1 MDLTPRQAFGGS
13 VHPDHQLAS
22 IIGLIDCEAP
32 DLPIPAEL
40 SHEPVV
46 TLHIGRHQGIPV
58 SSAEEA
64 SRIWQMYREGLNL
77 GGSESPKVLLKCE
90 GKTVGYVSYNGRVWK
105 GLPKMT
111 ASPLVAEAASL
122 PTSVRVGD
130 WIPVEDMERGTL
142 KLVQVVAVWPND
154 GGAVSFD
161 VRPGERIY
169 YHPKRMH
176 QRYFAGIHSIH
187 A

>member
-1 MDLTPRQAFGGS
+1 MNTSIVPVGINDPRQ
-13 VHPDHQLAS
+13 PM
-22 IIGLIDCEAP
+22 
-32 DLPIPAEL
+32 AEL
-40 SHEPVV
+40 GTVALS
-46 TLHIGRHQGIPV
+46 LHIGRHAAIPV
-58 SSAEEA
+58 NSAEQA
-64 SRIWQMYREGLNL
+64 SRIWQIYREGLNL
-77 GGSESPKVLLKCE
+77 GGSESPKVLIKHG

-111 ASPLVAEAASL
+111 GSPLVAEAAPI
-122 PTSVRVGD
+122 PTALVVGD

-142 KLVQVVAVWPND
+142 KLVRVVAVWPND

-176 QRYFAGIHSIH
+176 PRYFAGIHSIH